1 MTEELARAKVLE
13 ILKRNNWYA
22 VVNFGHWGIYLYVLD
37 LSKVDKTEKSITNE
51 VYSTMYEQFACEYY
65 FDNVVFDFDYSY
77 RDRDKVSYADF
88 LSKLEGLQK
97 EEYDECHCG
106 FEKS

>member
-1 MTEELARAKVLE
+1 MTENEERARAKVLE

-22 VVNFGHWGIYLYVLD
+22 VVNLGHNGIYLYVLD
-37 LSKVDKTEKSITNE
+37 LSKVDKAKKSITNE
-51 VYSTMYEQFACEYY
+51 VYSTMYEQFVCEYY
-65 FDNVVFDFDYSY
+65 FDNIIFDFDYSY

-97 EEYDECHCG
+97 EG
-106 FEKS
+106 